1 MRIARSAR
9 AIVLA
14 MLAATA
20 CAPAPASVGPRP
32 VPTDLALTTFDTAWR
47 IVYETHFDTTFN
59 GVDWLALREEL
70 RPRLEGEV
78 SEAELRATI
87 GDMLGRL
94 GQSHFAL
101 IPREVADTLDPA
113 GDGAEVGDAG
123 LDVRLV
129 GDDVLV
135 SRVDEGGAAW
145 EAGIRPGWIVTT
157 VGDEEVADI
166 VSAARE
172 VEQVGPLGPA
182 YIVHARV
189 LRRTQGPPGTV
200 CHLRLIDGEGV
211 KREIEVKL
219 LPTESQPV
227 KLGNMPTFFSRFES
241 EERSGLGVRAGVI
254 WFNYWM
260 VPLVRSIDEAIDR
273 YRDADGI
280 VIDLRGNPGGVGAMV
295 AGIAGHFLDEPIS
308 LGVFRTRNSTLDVR
322 ANPRRV
328 AADGRR
334 VEPFAGPLA
343 ILTDEQTGS
352 ASEVFAGG
360 MQSIGRARLFGLTTA
375 GAVLPATMDRLPN
388 GDVLYHAFA
397 EFTTPEGV
405 TLEARGVVP
414 DERVPLTRD
423 DLLSGR
429 DAALEAALR
438 WIAETRRE
446 TGAP

>member
-9 AIVLA
+9 AAVLA
-14 MLAATA
+14 MLAGAA
-20 CAPAPASVGPRP
+20 CAPAPASVGSRP
-32 VPTDLALTTFDTAWR
+32 VPGELALATFDTAWR

-113 GDGAEVGDAG
+113 ADGAEVGDVG

-135 SRVDEGGAAW
+135 SRVDENGAAW
-145 EAGIRPGWIVTT
+145 QAGIRPGWIVTA

-166 VSAARE
+166 IRAARE
-172 VEQVGPLGPA
+172 VEQVGPIGPA
-182 YIVHARV
+182 YIVHGRV

-200 CHLRLIDGEGV
+200 CDLRLIDGGGV
-211 KREIEVKL
+211 EREIEVEL
-219 LPTESQPV
+219 LPTESQPI
-227 KLGNMPTFFSRFES
+227 KLGNLPTFFSRFES
-241 EERSGLGVRAGVI
+241 EERSGWGVSAGVI

-260 VPLVRSIDEAIDR
+260 VPLVRQIDEAIDR

-280 VIDLRGNPGGVGAMV
+280 VIDLRGNGGGVGAMV
-295 AGIAGHFLDEPIS
+295 SGVAGHFLDEPIS
-308 LGVFRTRNSTLDVR
+308 LGVFRTRSSTLEVR

-328 AADGRR
+328 APDGRR

-360 MQSIGRARLFGLTTA
+360 MQAIGRARVFGQTTA

-397 EFTTPEGV
+397 EFTTAEGV

-438 WIAETRRE
+438 WIAETRKE